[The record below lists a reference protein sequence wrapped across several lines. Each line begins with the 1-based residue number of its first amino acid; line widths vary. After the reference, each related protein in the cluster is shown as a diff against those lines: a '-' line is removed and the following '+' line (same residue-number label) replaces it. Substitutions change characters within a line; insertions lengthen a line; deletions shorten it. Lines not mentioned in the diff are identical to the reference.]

1 MVPLASYKIRNEE
14 KMLCLIKVNYT
25 SFSLFF
31 LFVLKLVL
39 TTIYYKRNY
48 IFMVFYYW
56 SKRYKRLKF
65 YPTIMSSTKIVLKDI
80 QSFDYKNIKIAFF
93 FGVFFYYFTFTFYN
107 FLFFFFLFFYF
118 IIITMQ
124 VVIYYFKIN
133 FNINFLYF

>member
-1 MVPLASYKIRNEE
+1 MPQHSTRERPFELLSTPKYKGEDMVPLASYKIRNEK

-31 LFVLKLVL
+31 FFVLKLVL

-48 IFMVFYYW
+48 VFMVFYYW

-80 QSFDYKNIKIAFF
+80 
-93 FGVFFYYFTFTFYN
+93 
-107 FLFFFFLFFYF
+107 
-118 IIITMQ
+118 
-124 VVIYYFKIN
+124 
-133 FNINFLYF
+133 